1 MLNPKIQNLQ
11 DLLVNLEK
19 NPSLE
24 LGQDVVKAIVGLLVP
39 GSEHLNFRQFTD
51 QGGKLTANASW
62 FQNDS
67 VITDRLATYILDVP
81 PESNLDIKLYGVKD
95 ASVRTISWS
104 VGLTENFEDEP
115 FNGRF
120 NVGID
125 FIIPKTRDRVV
136 VALSKNYIVRTIEL
150 KGHLTATF
158 QEILNSWMQ
167 ISDLSRKAEF
177 HSILWNSFDLHPINK
192 RFYEGISQR
201 FIHLRQ
207 HLENNKIH
215 DSHHAA
221 QFANRLIGRVI
232 FTWFLDK
239 KGYLNDSSRYFYS
252 SDFDDD
258 TTYYRERLEP
268 LFFEVLNMPVT
279 DRKVEDL
286 FTPYLN
292 GGLFESKP
300 EDLYKSELLT
310 FPKNYF
316 DDLLQFLRGYNF
328 TTDESTSEFQQVAID
343 PEMLGRIFENLLA
356 EVSEETGA
364 QARKAKGAFY
374 TPREVVDYM
383 CKEALKGY
391 LKSKVSHDE
400 HLERRLYQLIDAP
413 EREYHDQDHNWKRDL
428 KPYKDQ
434 FIQLLDDLKVID
446 PACGSGAFPIG
457 MLQLLVKVYGRL
469 ESRFDSHKT
478 KLSVIE
484 KNIFG
489 VDIEPM
495 AVEISRLRAWLALV
509 VDEDSSK
516 ESVKPLPNLDFKFVC
531 ANSLIP
537 LENSGQLSLFED
549 NDLDVK
555 LQTLRENYFS
565 TQSTAKKASLKEKY
579 SSLVG
584 EEITLFGE
592 TRRTTQLKSFKPFD
606 SDSVAE
612 FFDPQEMFGLQA
624 FDIVIGN
631 PPYVSVKAIS
641 ANAKQAYSKTFETGK
656 GRFNLFTLFL
666 ERGQKLLTS
675 NGQLSYILPDSLFSH
690 TEYRHI
696 REYLVGRTTLLSV
709 GVFSKRVFEAA
720 VDTAIIHFE
729 NGISAKPIVV
739 RRDLLEELS
748 RLEQADL
755 SKTSDFLFPVQV
767 TGDHKDILNKIR
779 TKGVESLSNF
789 FDIQQGIIYSGQAKE
804 DVFANTALNSEY
816 KPVLDGRDILRSKI
830 NWEEKLENRFIRYT
844 SALHRAR
851 DEKLFL
857 ASPKIV
863 MPRRS
868 TSLVCAV
875 DEKQFYALNTA
886 YILKPIDSQVDPY
899 FFVGLLNSSLMGY
912 FYSSYYFGWQ
922 ITIPALAGLPIALGN
937 EEERTRISTLSK
949 NLHEQKLLGDD
960 VAAQRIYEE
969 LDTLIF
975 DLYGLSSEQVSKVH
989 SQS

>member
-1 MLNPKIQNLQ
+1 MLSPKIQNLQ
-11 DLLVNLEK
+11 DLLLKLEK
-19 NPSLE
+19 QPGLE
-24 LGQDVVKAIVGLLVP
+24 LGQEVVKALVGLLVP
-39 GSEHLNFRQFTD
+39 GSDELKFRQFTD
-51 QGGKLTANASW
+51 QGGKLTSNASW
-62 FQNDS
+62 FQNDA

-81 PESNLDIKLYGVKD
+81 PESNLDIKLYAVKD
-95 ASVRTISWS
+95 ASMRTISWS

-125 FIIPKTRDRVV
+125 FIIPKTLDRVI

-150 KGHLTATF
+150 RGHLTATF
-158 QEILNSWMQ
+158 QEILDSWVH
-167 ISDLSRKAEF
+167 ITDLSKKAEF

-207 HLENNKIH
+207 HLENHGIH
-215 DSHHAA
+215 DTHHAT

-239 KGYLNDSSRYFYS
+239 KGLLKKASRYFES
-252 SDFDDD
+252 TDFEDD

-279 DRKVEDL
+279 ERRVEDL

-300 EDLYKSELLT
+300 EDLYRLEKLT
-310 FPKNYF
+310 FPRNYF

-356 EVSEETGA
+356 EVSEETGV

-383 CKEALKGY
+383 CREALKGY
-391 LKSKVSHDE
+391 LRSRVIQDE
-400 HLERRLYQLIDAP
+400 NLERRLYQLIDAP
-413 EREYHDQDHNWKRDL
+413 EREYHDQDHNWRRDL
-428 KPYKDQ
+428 KLYKEQ
-434 FIQLLDDLKVID
+434 FLKLLDDLKVID

-469 ESRFDSHKT
+469 ESRFDSRKT
-478 KLSVIE
+478 KLSIIE

-509 VDEDSSK
+509 VDEDASK
-516 ESVKPLPNLDFKFVC
+516 DSVRPLPNLDFKFVC
-531 ANSLIP
+531 ANSLLP
-537 LENSGQLSLFED
+537 LENSGQPSLFED
-549 NDLDVK
+549 SELDVK
-555 LQTLRENYFS
+555 LQALRTDYFS
-565 TQSTAKKASLKEKY
+565 TQSIVKKVKLKEKY

-584 EEITLFGE
+584 EELTLFGE
-592 TRRTTQLKSFKPFD
+592 TKKTMQLKSFKPFD
-606 SDSVAE
+606 SDSVAD
-612 FFDPQEMFGLQA
+612 FFDPQHMFGLQA

-631 PPYVSVKAIS
+631 PPYVSVKAMG
-641 ANAKQAYSKTFETGK
+641 AHAKKEYAKTFETGK

-666 ERGQKLLTS
+666 ERGQKMLNS
-675 NGQLSYILPDSLFSH
+675 SGQLSYILPESLFSH
-690 TEYRHI
+690 SEYRHI
-696 REYLVGRTTLLSV
+696 REYLVRRTTLLSV
-709 GVFSKRVFEAA
+709 GLFSKRVFEAA
-720 VDTAIIHFE
+720 VDTAIVHFE
-729 NGISAKPIVV
+729 NGISSKLIEV
-739 RRDLLEELS
+739 RRDLLKTIS
-748 RLEQADL
+748 RLEQSDL
-755 SKTSDFLFPVQV
+755 SMTNDFLFPVQV
-767 TGDHKDILNKIR
+767 MGHHKETLIAIR
-779 TKGVESLSNF
+779 TKGAESLSNF

-804 DVFANTALNSEY
+804 DVFANEALSLEY

-830 NWEEKLENRFIRYT
+830 TWDEKLQNRYIKYT

-857 ASPKIV
+857 AAPKIV

-875 DEKQFYALNTA
+875 DEQQFYALNTA
-886 YILKPIDSQVDPY
+886 YVLKPINSQIDPY
-899 FFVGLLNSSLMGY
+899 FFVGLLNSSLMGF
-912 FYSSYYFGWQ
+912 FYRSYYFGWQ
-922 ITIPALAGLPIALGN
+922 ITIPALSNLPIALGS
-937 EEERTRISTLSK
+937 EQEQTRIARLSK
-949 NLHEQKLLGDD
+949 TLHEKRSLGDEE
-960 VAAQRIYEE
+960 ASKRIYEE
-969 LDTLIF
+969 IDDLIF
-975 DLYGLSSEQVSKVH
+975 GLYGISREQIANVLD
-989 SQS
+989 